1 MKPDQ
6 KSFSDIT
13 HNTTTRSSGRIS
25 SHPEN
30 CWIIFVLGSQIS
42 HVGSVVLVGLR
53 VDVLTKT
60 SHYNLDRENKERER
74 RGEEKRERSTTTAT
88 RSPAKESQTL
98 SGDWVNLY
106 RVCLQIFLCHS
117 GCHYKTKLDNPACL
131 ESDMISSLVGSGLLA
146 GLRVAPLTEI
156 SLDSEAGERVD
167 KTKEDKT
174 REEREN

>member
-1 MKPDQ
+1 M
-6 KSFSDIT
+6 
-13 HNTTTRSSGRIS
+13 
-25 SHPEN
+25 
-30 CWIIFVLGSQIS
+30 
-42 HVGSVVLVGLR
+42 VLVGLR

-98 SGDWVNLY
+98 SGDWVNL
-106 RVCLQIFLCHS
+106 
-117 GCHYKTKLDNPACL
+117 
-131 ESDMISSLVGSGLLA
+131 SSLIGSGLLA
-146 GLRVAPLTEI
+146 GLRVAPPTEI